1 MDADGKFYICLWSL
15 VAAITIAVIIAIT
28 SYNMN
33 QINQA
38 KAALDKGIPPKL
50 VACIFG
56 GTERY
61 CEFVVSQEKY
71 HE

>member
-1 MDADGKFYICLWSL
+1 MNEDGKFYICVWGL
-15 VAAITIAVIIAIT
+15 VAAVIITAIIAGAF
-28 SYNMN
+28 YNMN
-33 QINQA
+33 QTNQA

-61 CEFVVSQEKY
+61 CEFVVAQEKN